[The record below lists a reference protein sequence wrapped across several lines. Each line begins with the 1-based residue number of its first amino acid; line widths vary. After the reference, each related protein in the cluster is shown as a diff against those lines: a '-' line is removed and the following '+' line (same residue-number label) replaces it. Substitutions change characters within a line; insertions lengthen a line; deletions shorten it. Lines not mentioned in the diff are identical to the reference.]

1 MAMAQQWYKEKLVL
15 IGFAA
20 GLAVLAGL
28 ALAYASKPA
37 APEESDDKGDPPP
50 TRKRTRQK
58 GIVISWQNVSNGN
71 LCLVPNDFTF
81 PKMSFV
87 NMLSMWYCGDI
98 LKNIPTYRLLKADDV
113 KGMKGGKQKISNMRS
128 LVRHV
133 E

>member
-1 MAMAQQWYKEKLVL
+1 MAQQWYRDKLAL

-58 GIVISWQNVSNGN
+58 EEPDG
-71 LCLVPNDFTF
+71 
-81 PKMSFV
+81 
-87 NMLSMWYCGDI
+87 
-98 LKNIPTYRLLKADDV
+98 KARV
-113 KGMKGGKQKISNMRS
+113 LASSAAPAPVGFGWHTCMVG
-128 LVRHV
+128 
-133 E
+133 